1 VKSEALTPEPLIRRF
16 MPELDTL
23 RGIAVLGVLFYHGFQ
38 SAYGYGRLRYT
49 GAASDFLFATQFGV
63 FGVNLFFVLSGFL
76 ITGILLDSKS
86 SPDYYR
92 RFYTRRALRILPA
105 YYLLLILLGLLGQT
119 SKAFL
124 GLSFIYLS
132 NVTDFFGVSMDYG
145 PLWTLAVEEHYYIL
159 WPTVVRKLRV
169 RHLAIFSLAICTL
182 IPIARAIS
190 FHYGYTTGLDW
201 YTWFV
206 ADGLAEGSLLALLL
220 RTSISRK
227 QVAAGSASLLALV
240 PAVLIAGAPLGI
252 LTRQKLLGA
261 ALQLTLVNTFF
272 VGLLLLFFLL
282 GTGSRKRFVNSSIL
296 QFFGYISYALYLVHI
311 MVFRIYDKITRIFW
325 PLLQPSEG
333 HLGLIVLRFV
343 VVGGTAVGLS
353 YISRR
358 YYEEWFLRRKDRLA
372 SRPEEETMKVAVAA
386 SPGPAPAREPSE
398 SFQP

>member
-1 VKSEALTPEPLIRRF
+1 
-16 MPELDTL
+16 M
-23 RGIAVLGVLFYHGFQ
+23 
-38 SAYGYGRLRYT
+38 
-49 GAASDFLFATQFGV
+49 
-63 FGVNLFFVLSGFL
+63 
-76 ITGILLDSKS
+76 
-86 SPDYYR
+86 
-92 RFYTRRALRILPA
+92 
-105 YYLLLILLGLLGQT
+105 
-119 SKAFL
+119 
-124 GLSFIYLS
+124 
-132 NVTDFFGVSMDYG
+132 
-145 PLWTLAVEEHYYIL
+145 
-159 WPTVVRKLRV
+159 
-169 RHLAIFSLAICTL
+169 
-182 IPIARAIS
+182 
-190 FHYGYTTGLDW
+190 
-201 YTWFV
+201 
-206 ADGLAEGSLLALLL
+206 
-220 RTSISRK
+220 
-227 QVAAGSASLLALV
+227 
-240 PAVLIAGAPLGI
+240 
-252 LTRQKLLGA
+252 
-261 ALQLTLVNTFF
+261 QLTLVNTFF